1 MIFKATISKKN
12 IWKIFFF
19 ISFILLFQLP
29 TLAQTATL
37 KSRVLDKATEEPLV
51 GANAIIDGTSLG
63 AASDLDGRFIIRNVP
78 LGKQKL
84 IISYIGY
91 NSITIELDVKSN
103 NENVD
108 YYLEPKTLE
117 GETVVITAQAE
128 GQLSAINQQL
138 MSNTIANIVAKDRI
152 KELPD
157 VNAAETIG
165 RLPGVSIE
173 RSGGEA
179 NRISIRG
186 LEPKYNTITV
196 NGVRLPSTGNW
207 DRSVDLSLISSNMLD
222 GITLKKAN
230 TPDMDADAFGGTV
243 DLKLKEAPQGLKLNL
258 SAQGGY
264 NELQDYYGN
273 YNFTGS
279 VSDRFFNDELGVIAN
294 FNFDNYDRS
303 ADKFSANYVR
313 EDKVNVGVQVK
324 PSNVSLRDESVTK
337 GRTGASLLLDYRI
350 PNGKIT
356 SNGFY
361 NNLNTLALNRI
372 NFMNV
377 QYNRHEYNLE
387 EREGNTSVFTGAAGI
402 EQDFEWIK
410 YDLAI
415 SSTSSISDNPEDFIW
430 SFIQE
435 NGSFETGE
443 VFANMDP
450 ARVLE
455 LQKIDTL
462 NTGLKSVY
470 INSTKLKENENALQ
484 LNTLIPF
491 ALGTDFKGYIKF
503 GGKFRWL
510 TKDNNQEQWGR
521 DNVQYGG
528 VGYNSV
534 VAPVLRYLSSVY
546 PNDWDFISDSILA
559 ADNAVFPISRF
570 LTTEQS
576 SKFLN
581 GAYDF
586 GFMVDKRLL
595 SQFTEALKATSL
607 EYPNNWLYY
616 SIGSDGYDYHGIE
629 HYQSAYLMG
638 EISYQNLIT
647 IIPGFRYEKDFTRY
661 DGQRFQEISSG
672 GVQLPPRGFKELS
685 ITRNNDFFLPMVH
698 VIVNPLDWLKI
709 RFARTET
716 LSRPD
721 FVQIAPIT
729 TIDLYSSY
737 IRANNSTLKPSR
749 SQNYDLAV
757 QVYENYTGFF
767 TVSAFHKKIDNLIVA
782 AGYDLSPG
790 LTVLEGLNIP
800 ETWYK
805 DTTNGRT
812 IATPYIDTYVNNPNP
827 AYYKGFELEWQ
838 THFWYLPS
846 FLQGLVLNINYSR
859 IYSEIARQVY
869 FNDQDIIIT
878 PGRPPRTV
886 YSLIDTIRTSRMPY
900 QPSHI
905 LNVTLGY
912 DYEGFSARLSYL
924 YQANKTTYIANY
936 STLDNVAGIYER
948 WDLTLQQK
956 LSWGLQLF
964 VNLTNLNKQEDKN
977 YRGEL
982 QSNSSYI
989 EYYGFTMDFGIRFS
1003 L

>member
-37 KSRVLDKATEEPLV
+37 KSRVLDKATEEPLL

-138 MSNTIANIVAKDRI
+138 MSNTISNIVAKDRI

-196 NGVRLPSTGNW
+196 NGVRVPSSGNW

-222 GITLKKAN
+222 GITLKKAI
-230 TPDMDADAFGGTV
+230 TPDMDGDALGGTV
-243 DLKLKEAPQGLKLNL
+243 DLKLKEAPQGLKISL

-279 VSDRFFNDELGVIAN
+279 ISNRYLDNELGVMAN
-294 FNFDNYDRS
+294 FNVDNYDRS
-303 ADKFSANYVR
+303 ADKFSGSYDQTGSGENIV
-313 EDKVNVGVQVK
+313 VK
-324 PSNVSLRDESVTK
+324 PNNISLRDESVKK
-337 GRTGASLLLDYRI
+337 GRTGASLLFDYLI
-350 PNGKIT
+350 PDGKIT
-356 SNGFY
+356 ANTFY
-361 NNLNTLALNRI
+361 NKLHSDAINRV
-372 NFMNV
+372 NYMDVFN
-377 QYNRHEYNLE
+377 NRHQYNLE
-387 EREGNTSVFTGAAGI
+387 DTKGNTELFTGSLGI
-402 EQDFEWIK
+402 DQDFDWIK

-415 SSTSSISDNPEDFIW
+415 STTSSVSNSPENIIT

-435 NGSFETGE
+435 NGSFRTGE
-443 VFANMDP
+443 VYPNMNPEEIP
-450 ARVLE
+450 A
-455 LQKIDTL
+455 LQEIDTL
-462 NTGLKSVY
+462 GTGLRSVY
-470 INSTKLKENENALQ
+470 VNSSKLKEYEKSIQ
-484 LNTLIPF
+484 LNTIIPF
-491 ALGTDFKGYIKF
+491 NLGTDLKGYFKF
-503 GGKFRWL
+503 GGKLRWL
-510 TKDNNQEQWGR
+510 TKDNDQEQWGR
-521 DNVQYGG
+521 DNIQYGG
-528 VGYNSV
+528 VAYNSII
-534 VAPVLRYLSSVY
+534 APVLRYLSEKY
-546 PNDWDFISDSILA
+546 PNDWDFERDSLLA
-559 ADNAVFPISRF
+559 VSNSVFPISRF
-570 LTTEQS
+570 LYGETS
-576 SKFLN
+576 GKFLN

-586 GFMVDKRLL
+586 GFVPDQRLL
-595 SQFTEALKATSL
+595 RQFTEGLKATAK
-607 EYPNNWLYY
+607 EYPNNWLHYALE
-616 SIGSDGYDYHGIE
+616 SEGYDYSGIE
-629 HYQSAYLMG
+629 RYQAAYAMAEFTYG
-638 EISYQNLIT
+638 NFIT
-647 IIPGFRYEKDFTRY
+647 IIPGLRYEKDYTKY
-661 DGQRFQEISSG
+661 EGQRFKEVSSG
-672 GVQLPPRGFKELS
+672 GVQLPPADFKEIS
-685 ITRNNDFFLPMVH
+685 VVRNNDFYLPIVH
-698 VIVNPLDWLKI
+698 VIVNPFDWLKV

-716 LSRPD
+716 LVRPD
-721 FVQIAPIT
+721 FMQIAPIT
-729 TIDLYSSY
+729 RIDQYSSY
-737 IRANNSTLKPSR
+737 VRAANSLLKPSE
-749 SQNYDLAV
+749 SQNLDLAI

-767 TVSAFHKKIDNLIVA
+767 TISGFHKRINNLIVPT
-782 AGYDLSPG
+782 YYKLSPG
-790 LTVLEGLNIP
+790 IPVLEGLNIP

-805 DTTNGRT
+805 DTATQRT
-812 IATPYIDTYVNNPNP
+812 TATPYIDTYVNNPKP
-827 AYYKGFELEWQ
+827 AYYKGFEVEWQ

-846 FLQGLVLNINYSR
+846 FLQGLVLNVNYTR
-859 IYSEIARQVY
+859 IFSEIDRQVFY
-869 FNDQDIIIT
+869 NQQRIIIQ
-878 PGRPPRTV
+878 PGRPPRTE
-886 YSLIDTIRTSRMPY
+886 YSLLDTIRTSRMPY
-900 QPSHI
+900 QPGQI
-905 LNVTLGY
+905 VNITLGY
-912 DYEGFSARLSYL
+912 DLEGFSARLSYL
-924 YQANKTTYIANY
+924 YQADKTIYIANY
-936 STLDNVAGIYER
+936 SPLDTKANVYER

-956 LSWGLQLF
+956 LNWGLQLF
-964 VNLTNLNKQEDKN
+964 MNFTNLNKRQDKN
-977 YRGEL
+977 SRGSYT
-982 QSNSSYI
+982 SNASYI
-989 EYYGFTMDFGIRFS
+989 EYYGFTMDFGVRFN